1 MKIIAA
7 IATSAAALLSG
18 CASTVTNYGL
28 NDHFSSTEYLSGTTS
43 TPEQCANTMDAV
55 WVEGTDFH
63 ECIRYFPSDA
73 FASGHVERAVVF
85 LEGDQTGGHKIAANY
100 SKHTPASKIEQANL
114 EQRRDGGLAYVLVA
128 RPGMDGSSGQ
138 TSLKRTHYETEVM
151 QAAIE
156 KIKAKYGI
164 KELGLL
170 GLSGG
175 GGVVADLIAERQ
187 DVLCAV
193 SASGVTS
200 AVLRAREK
208 GLSADVETHTP
219 FSQMWDPIDQL
230 PRVHPMPGFRMFVAS
245 DRTDGAVSFTSQQ
258 NYVQHAL
265 KDGLPIS
272 QIEVHGSGEEH
283 HDTDRVGNRVMQA
296 CMAGAP
302 TDYIV
307 KTFGGLDNSTTDMDA
322 LARKIIGRG

>member
-7 IATSAAALLSG
+7 IATSATALLSG
-18 CASTVTNYGL
+18 CALTVTNYGL

-164 KELGLL
+164 KELGLV

-175 GGVVADLIAERQ
+175 GGVVADL
-187 DVLCAV
+187 D
-193 SASGVTS
+193 
-200 AVLRAREK
+200 
-208 GLSADVETHTP
+208 
-219 FSQMWDPIDQL
+219 
-230 PRVHPMPGFRMFVAS
+230 
-245 DRTDGAVSFTSQQ
+245 
-258 NYVQHAL
+258 VQHAL

-307 KTFGGLDNSTTDMDA
+307 ETFGGLDNSTTDMDA